1 VTRAPQKG
9 ADKGDADFTAGR
21 LETISD
27 GVIAIVITVMVLELH
42 APTDPHWPAIAAA
55 WPDFLSYLISFAF
68 IATFW
73 VNHRHIVRRL
83 PRTREAIVWVNIVFL
98 FALSLIPFFTAY
110 LGRTRLAAFPMALYA
125 GVLMACGL
133 SFALLRGLIAREIAD
148 PDRRHAFNGPKV
160 QAVGALTFLMMAAAL
175 GLSFVNPVAAFAV
188 IAASSLLHITPITR
202 RD

>member
-1 VTRAPQKG
+1 VTAAPKG
-9 ADKGDADFTAGR
+9 EADFTAGR
-21 LETISD
+21 LEAISD

-42 APTDPHWPAIAAA
+42 APSDPHWRVFAGA

-68 IATFW
+68 VATFW

-83 PRTREAIVWVNIVFL
+83 PRVREPIVWMNVVFL

-133 SFALLRGLIAREIAD
+133 SFAVLRALIAREIAD
-148 PDRRHAFNGPKV
+148 PARRRAFNGPKV
-160 QAVGALTFLMMAAAL
+160 QAVGALTFAMLLAAL
-175 GLSFVNPVAAFAV
+175 ALSFVSPAAAFAV
-188 IAASSLLHITPITR
+188 IAASSLLHIAPITR